1 MRVKE
6 VKILPV
12 GNGYIVTVGCT
23 VMVMESTARLLSELK
38 RYLENPKEVEKEYID
53 KCGLNPVQVPEN
65 PNGNADSRLI
75 CAIRKITKEYFKDEE
90 RERLELR
97 NFPPGVAQGAKGRTL

>member
-12 GNGYIVTVGCT
+12 GNGYIVTVGCA
-23 VMVMESTARLLSELK
+23 VLVMESTARLLSELK
-38 RYLENPKEVEKEYID
+38 RYLENPKEYID
-53 KCGLNPVQVPEN
+53 KYELNIVQAPEN

-97 NFPPGVAQGAKGRTL
+97 NFPPGVTQGAKGRTL